1 MVLKAIGKYIDTLP
15 IHDLLRQEEQLADD
29 VTIEIDRFYGRHDLA
44 EFRFFMRGLTQSGGE
59 ALVEI
64 PAIVEETVLRLQWR
78 VDSTF
83 TTEAGTLALDLFAAA
98 LDETEEPQVIVRYLL
113 PPVEV
118 QAFPESESVLD
129 SHSYTEFLLE
139 VRAAAN
145 DAVRMIEQTA
155 EEVQAEIAGYDDAMA
170 QMQRNLTVLTER
182 VAALE
187 QRLEGVKPV
196 VTLTRSEFEA
206 LETPDEDTLYVVT

>member
-1 MVLKAIGKYIDTLP
+1 
-15 IHDLLRQEEQLADD
+15 
-29 VTIEIDRFYGRHDLA
+29 
-44 EFRFFMRGLTQSGGE
+44 
-59 ALVEI
+59 
-64 PAIVEETVLRLQWR
+64 
-78 VDSTF
+78 
-83 TTEAGTLALDLFAAA
+83 
-98 LDETEEPQVIVRYLL
+98 
-113 PPVEV
+113 V

-170 QMQRNLTVLTER
+170 QMQRNLMVLTER